1 MCKIVLIKFGF
12 AIVIQAIIYVFLLV
26 IINKWIDDEK
36 LKKRV
41 NWLLLLSLALAI
53 LATSALFFIK

>member
-1 MCKIVLIKFGF
+1 MLIKFGF